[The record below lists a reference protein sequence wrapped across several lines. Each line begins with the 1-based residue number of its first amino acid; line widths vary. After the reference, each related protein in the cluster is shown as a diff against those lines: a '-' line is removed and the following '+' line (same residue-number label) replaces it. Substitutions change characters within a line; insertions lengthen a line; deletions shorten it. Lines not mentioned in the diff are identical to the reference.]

1 MHPLMSA
8 LLALAPTR
16 DPELMDGLE
25 RYVALLET
33 ILTPA
38 QLDTYAALV
47 QRTGAVQIFEE
58 LAPDE
63 LAALAPDEAVI
74 VTTIMGDETATMEN
88 RRVAVLLEQ
97 RQS

>member
-1 MHPLMSA
+1 MRPLLSA
-8 LLALAPTR
+8 LIELAPTQ
-16 DPELMDGLE
+16 DLELTDGIE

-58 LAPDE
+58 LAPDD

>member
-33 ILTPA
+33 ILTRA